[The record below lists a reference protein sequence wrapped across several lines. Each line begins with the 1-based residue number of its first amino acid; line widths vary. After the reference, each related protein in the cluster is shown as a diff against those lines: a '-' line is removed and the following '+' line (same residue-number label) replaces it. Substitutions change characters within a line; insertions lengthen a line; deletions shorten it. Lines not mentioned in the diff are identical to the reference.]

1 MRERREGNNYCVHS
15 VQVLSLYQEKLLPM
29 DSFNVF
35 CQVTGNAGQSPLILT
50 PEMSCSDCGHFK

>member
-1 MRERREGNNYCVHS
+1 MKERREREGNNCVHS

-35 CQVTGNAGQSPLILT
+35 CQVTGNAGQSPSNLD
-50 PEMSCSDCGHFK
+50 P